1 MSQTCYQIAGN
12 LDYKCTPTG
21 TAVTQAI
28 HNEMRKKN
36 AKNDIF
42 SDRIR
47 IEKAAGSRLYS
58 ASGDDYIDLSSQSAY
73 QLIGHNIKD
82 LQTVLADTLSNC
94 QELGNLPYPHPKV
107 TELCEKLSKQ
117 LPDHN
122 QWHIQFT
129 QSDAEAI
136 DYSIKKAYDYWHAK
150 NDTQRRTFLT
160 FAHANH
166 GTSTSCINLNA
177 SFNNHNPYQDFMV
190 PVEHIPYPDTWHLDQ
205 KIEFKEEL
213 ALKRLDEYL
222 RENHAKCAGFIMEP
236 LLQTHD
242 GMQAC
247 RPTFLNQVITILRDY
262 KLLVI
267 ADERYLSP
275 MRSGHFLA
283 SQHLSIT
290 PDILVIG
297 NNLTNNIIPLGTV
310 IIDQK
315 IIDQLGPQPNHMA
328 RINHLACVAANRTVN
343 ILENR
348 LNEAHISKLQD
359 VHARRLR
366 RLNKQPI
373 VKNIRHLGS
382 IGAFDII
389 CEDRS
394 KQAQLIDW
402 FYQNSTQSKLLIQ
415 HHVKSICI
423 SPPLCLTIQDLEH
436 AYDIIESILQN
447 MPLQFIVSSIEND

>member
-1 MSQTCYQIAGN
+1 MSQ
-12 LDYKCTPTG
+12 
-21 TAVTQAI
+21 AI
-28 HNEMRKKN
+28 QNEMRKKD

-42 SDRIR
+42 NDQIR
-47 IEKAAGSRLYS
+47 IDKAAGSRLYS
-58 ASGDDYIDLSSQSAY
+58 ADGDDYIDLSSQSAY

-82 LQTVLADTLSNC
+82 LQTILADAISNC
-94 QELGNLPYPHPKV
+94 QELGNLPYQHPRV
-107 TELCEKLSKQ
+107 VELCEKLTAQ
-117 LPDHN
+117 LPSQN

-136 DYSIKKAYDYWHAK
+136 DFSIRKAYDYWHAK
-150 NDTQRRTFLT
+150 NDTQRRIFLT

-205 KIEFKEEL
+205 KIELKEEL
-213 ALKRLDEYL
+213 ALKRLTEFL
-222 RENHAKCAGFIMEP
+222 QENHTKCAGFIMEP

-247 RPTFLNQVITILRDY
+247 RPSFMNQVISILKDY
-262 KLLVI
+262 RILVI
-267 ADERYLSP
+267 ADERYLAP
-275 MRSGHFLA
+275 MRSGRFLA

-315 IIDQLGPQPNHMA
+315 IIDQLEPQTLEIAAVNY
-328 RINHLACVAANRTVN
+328 LACITANRTID

-348 LNEAHISKLQD
+348 LNESHIRKLQD
-359 VHARRLR
+359 IHARRLR

-373 VKNIRHLGS
+373 VKNIRYLGS

-394 KQAQLIDW
+394 KQVQLIDW
-402 FYQNSTQSKLLIQ
+402 FYENSTESKLLIQ

-423 SPPLCLTIQDLEH
+423 SPPLCLTIEDLEQ

>member
-1 MSQTCYQIAGN
+1 MSQ
-12 LDYKCTPTG
+12 
-21 TAVTQAI
+21 AI
-28 HNEMRKKN
+28 QNEMRKKD

-42 SDRIR
+42 NDQIR
-47 IEKAAGSRLYS
+47 IDKAAGSRLYS
-58 ASGDDYIDLSSQSAY
+58 ADGDDYIDLSSQSAY

-82 LQTVLADTLSNC
+82 LQTILADTITNC
-94 QELGNLPYPHPKV
+94 QELGNLPYQHPKV
-107 TELCEKLSKQ
+107 VELCEKLTAQ
-117 LPDHN
+117 LPSQN

-136 DYSIKKAYDYWHAK
+136 DYSIKKVYDYWHAK
-150 NDTQRRTFLT
+150 NDTQRRIFLT

-177 SFNNHNPYQDFMV
+177 SFNNHNPYQDFLV

-205 KIEFKEEL
+205 KIELKENL
-213 ALKRLDEYL
+213 ALKRLTEFL
-222 RENHAKCAGFIMEP
+222 QENHTKCAGFIMEP

-247 RPTFLNQVITILRDY
+247 RPSFMNQVINILKDY
-262 KLLVI
+262 RILVI
-267 ADERYLSP
+267 ADERYLAP
-275 MRSGHFLA
+275 MRSGRFLA

-315 IIDQLGPQPNHMA
+315 IIDQLEPQAHEIAAVNY
-328 RINHLACVAANRTVN
+328 LACITANRTID

-348 LNEAHISKLQD
+348 LNESHIRKLQD
-359 VHARRLR
+359 IHARRLR

-373 VKNIRHLGS
+373 VKNIRYLGS

-402 FYQNSTQSKLLIQ
+402 FYENSTESKLLIQ

-423 SPPLCLTIQDLEH
+423 SPPLCLTIEDLEQ

>member
-1 MSQTCYQIAGN
+1 MSQ
-12 LDYKCTPTG
+12 
-21 TAVTQAI
+21 AI
-28 HNEMRKKN
+28 QNEMRKKD

-42 SDRIR
+42 NDQIR
-47 IEKAAGSRLYS
+47 IDKAAGSRLYS
-58 ASGDDYIDLSSQSAY
+58 ADGDDYIDLSSQSAY

-82 LQTVLADTLSNC
+82 LQTILADAISHC
-94 QELGNLPYPHPKV
+94 QELGNLPYQHPRV
-107 TELCEKLSKQ
+107 VELCKKLTAQ
-117 LPDHN
+117 LPSQN

-136 DYSIKKAYDYWHAK
+136 DFSIRKAYDYWHAK
-150 NDTQRRTFLT
+150 NDTQRRIFLT

-177 SFNNHNPYQDFMV
+177 SFNNHNPYQDFIV

-205 KIEFKEEL
+205 KIELKEDL
-213 ALKRLDEYL
+213 ALKRLTEFL
-222 RENHAKCAGFIMEP
+222 HENHTKCAGFIMEP

-247 RPTFLNQVITILRDY
+247 RPSFMNQVISILKDY
-262 KLLVI
+262 RILVI
-267 ADERYLSP
+267 ADERYLAP
-275 MRSGHFLA
+275 MRSGRFLA

-315 IIDQLGPQPNHMA
+315 IIDQLEPQTHEIAAVNY
-328 RINHLACVAANRTVN
+328 LACITANRTID

-348 LNEAHISKLQD
+348 LNESHIRKLQD
-359 VHARRLR
+359 IHARRLR

-373 VKNIRHLGS
+373 VKNIRYLGS

-402 FYQNSTQSKLLIQ
+402 FYENSTESKLLIQ

-423 SPPLCLTIQDLEH
+423 SPPLCLTIEDLEQ

>member
-1 MSQTCYQIAGN
+1 M
-12 LDYKCTPTG
+12 
-21 TAVTQAI
+21 
-28 HNEMRKKN
+28 
-36 AKNDIF
+36 
-42 SDRIR
+42 
-47 IEKAAGSRLYS
+47 
-58 ASGDDYIDLSSQSAY
+58 
-73 QLIGHNIKD
+73 
-82 LQTVLADTLSNC
+82 
-94 QELGNLPYPHPKV
+94 
-107 TELCEKLSKQ
+107 
-117 LPDHN
+117 
-122 QWHIQFT
+122 
-129 QSDAEAI
+129 
-136 DYSIKKAYDYWHAK
+136 
-150 NDTQRRTFLT
+150 
-160 FAHANH
+160 
-166 GTSTSCINLNA
+166 
-177 SFNNHNPYQDFMV
+177 

-205 KIEFKEEL
+205 KIELKEEL
-213 ALKRLDEYL
+213 ALKRLTEFL
-222 RENHAKCAGFIMEP
+222 QENHTKCAGFIMEP

-247 RPTFLNQVITILRDY
+247 RPSFMNQVINILKDY
-262 KLLVI
+262 RILVI
-267 ADERYLSP
+267 ADERYLAP
-275 MRSGHFLA
+275 MRSGRFLA

-315 IIDQLGPQPNHMA
+315 IIDQLEPQAHEIAAVNY
-328 RINHLACVAANRTVN
+328 LACITANRTID

-348 LNEAHISKLQD
+348 LNESHIRKLQD
-359 VHARRLR
+359 IHARRLR

-373 VKNIRHLGS
+373 VKNIRYLGS

-402 FYQNSTQSKLLIQ
+402 FYENSTESKLLIQ

-423 SPPLCLTIQDLEH
+423 SPPLCLTIEDLEQ